1 MACSSAGKRERR
13 TFTTTSLP
21 LMVTVVFS
29 GTWMVCFPI
38 RDILAVVCTV
48 ERLTGAVRGF
58 ARLNLAV
65 VANMLCGSVDCCG
78 DDAGE
83 GIHQRGDTR
92 TEQSNYVHN
101 ARGSTSRRC
110 LNSHA
115 AVRGPRSCPPIV
127 SSPITVDIHIHSTRI
142 KHIFGGNVLD
152 TAPNRV
158 HIDSS
163 QQALETNRH
172 IRPTQWRGPA
182 KKATPPSPKEWRR
195 RSSTD

>member
-1 MACSSAGKRERR
+1 MACSSAGNRERR

-115 AVRGPRSCPPIV
+115 AVRCPLSAVLPTHRL
-127 SSPITVDIHIHSTRI
+127 ITHHRRHTHSLYTLR
-142 KHIFGGNVLD
+142 
-152 TAPNRV
+152 
-158 HIDSS
+158 
-163 QQALETNRH
+163 ALNTSLE
-172 IRPTQWRGPA
+172 
-182 KKATPPSPKEWRR
+182 EMC
-195 RSSTD
+195 